1 MDSYCSDLHHVQNT
15 CRLSII
21 IVNYK
26 SQVFLHQCLTS
37 IYQKVKG
44 VDFEVVVVDNAS
56 NDNGL
61 QKIKENFP
69 KVRLIVNAMNLGF
82 SKACNQALREISSE
96 YILLLNPDTEIL
108 DASLKEMI
116 RFLEE
121 NPGVGILGSKILDE
135 KQKEQRTAF
144 PRRTVLREILDIVPY
159 MKLEKILPEYWTD
172 RPYDKLIKESEDP
185 FEVFWVTGACLLV
198 RKTVLDEIGLFDE
211 NLFLFSEDVDF
222 CWRAQRKGWKVTFFP
237 QAKIV
242 HIVGGSSLEDAES
255 FYVRLFHSYARRVY
269 FGHKYY
275 SRLGNFLIRIV
286 MFIDLLTRLAYIK
299 LGFDKDSSLERK
311 KAKLK
316 AYQEALR
323 AIIF

>member
-1 MDSYCSDLHHVQNT
+1 MDSYSSDLHYIQNS

-37 IYQKVKG
+37 IYQKVKEI
-44 VDFEVVVVDNAS
+44 VFDVIVVDNAS
-56 NDNGL
+56 NDNSP

-69 KVRLIVNAMNLGF
+69 KVKLIVNVMNLGF
-82 SKACNQALREISSE
+82 SRACNQALRQVRSP

-108 DASLKEMI
+108 DSNLKEMI
-116 RFLEE
+116 GFLEE
-121 NPGVGILGSKILDE
+121 NSHVGILGGKILDE
-135 KQKEQRTAF
+135 KGKEQRTAF
-144 PRRTVLREILDIVPY
+144 PQRTILREILDIVTY
-159 MKLEKILPEYWTD
+159 MRLEKILPVNWTD
-172 RPYDKLIKESEDP
+172 RFYDKLIKESEEP
-185 FEVFWVTGACLLV
+185 FEVFWVTGAYLLV

-222 CWRAQRKGWKVTFFP
+222 CWRAQRKGWKVICFP

-299 LGFDKDSSLERK
+299 LRFDKDSSLERK
-311 KAKLK
+311 REKVK
-316 AYQEALR
+316 AYREALR
-323 AIIF
+323 AISF

>member
-1 MDSYCSDLHHVQNT
+1 MDSYCSDLHQVQNT

-61 QKIKENFP
+61 QKIKENFL
-69 KVRLIVNAMNLGF
+69 KVKLIINTVNLGF
-82 SKACNQALREISSE
+82 SMACNQVLREVESQ
-96 YILLLNPDTEIL
+96 YVLLLNPDTEIL
-108 DASLKEMI
+108 DSNLEKMI
-116 RFLEE
+116 GFLEE
-121 NPGVGILGSKILDE
+121 NSRVGVLGSKILDD
-135 KQKEQRTAF
+135 KGDEQRTAF
-144 PRRTVLREILDIVPY
+144 PKRTVLREILDIIPY
-159 MKLEKILPEYWTD
+159 MKLERILPVNWTD
-172 RPYDKLIKESEDP
+172 RFYDKLIKESEDP
-185 FEVFWVTGACLLV
+185 FEVFWVTGACLLM
-198 RKTVLDEIGLFDE
+198 RKKVLDEVGFLDE

-222 CWRAQRKGWKVTFFP
+222 CWRAKKGHWKVMFFP
-237 QAKIV
+237 LFRIV
-242 HIVGGSSLEDAES
+242 HNLGGSSLEDTGS
-255 FYVRLFHSYARRVY
+255 LYLRLFHSYARRVY

-299 LGFDKDSSLERK
+299 FRFDKDSSIERK
-311 KAKLK
+311 KAKVK
-316 AYQEALR
+316 AYREALR
-323 AIIF
+323 AVIF